1 MAAKP
6 KLTAEEIATLVKAAE
21 SLFGFDELTFALAG
35 AIGPIRAS
43 RLVTTRSAI
52 PWTKKDTE
60 AVAMALYPLI
70 PGKTAKSKRMTI
82 TAALRPCFGTKA
94 RYEEVMLYAIERIEA
109 WLSGIEAGADKP
121 ASNARPK
128 LGAGTISGY
137 GPVNLWWK
145 MSEAVLSKILA
156 RMQAKNIRYFPVE
169 AVGNGDEDALG
180 SETKMATIR
189 SRWAFVS
196 KECKRRGIWFAPILF
211 NDNVGKG
218 NWKNGKIPL
227 SARLQQ
233 AQAFVDW
240 VAKQDPDGVLVT
252 IVAETRTS
260 AGKAMEAYANPKL
273 KAAGYQTVN
282 NSGSR
287 PQATTSFGGIK
298 TDFFCYHPA
307 STGDWPKDK
316 AAHVLSDTGAI
327 LAQLNINSDPYARG
341 NPAALKAWFA
351 DGKARGF
358 AVVAYYAFQTDGYDE
373 AAIDA
378 MGNPQAKPSDG
389 GSSDWPAELAEVA
402 WLHACVRDWPQTAK
416 MSASISGG
424 QIQFPYDKATAWPV
438 ATSGTG
444 KDTNANVW
452 AIAKVGGRWQ
462 AGTWE
467 WLRKGQTSKPVGCLD
482 GSKGDHFKVK
492 PLSTWRPKSGERFY
506 ILVSGHARTA
516 GRTVKERSNVS
527 EVVWP

>member
-1 MAAKP
+1 MSAKP
-6 KLTAEEIATLVKAAE
+6 KLTAEEIAALVKAAE
-21 SLFGFDELTFALAG
+21 SLFGFDELIFALAG
-35 AIGPIRAS
+35 AIGPIRAT
-43 RLVTTRSAI
+43 RLATTRKAI

-156 RMQAKNIRYFPVE
+156 RMQAKNVRYFPVE

-189 SRWAFVS
+189 SRWAFVAQ
-196 KECKRRGIWFAPILF
+196 ECRKRGIWFAPILF

-298 TDFFCYHPA
+298 TDFFCYHPV

-327 LAQLNINSDPYARG
+327 LAQLNLKNDPYARG

-378 MGNPQAKPSDG
+378 MAN
-389 GSSDWPAELAEVA
+389 GSA
-402 WLHACVRDWPQTAK
+402 Q
-416 MSASISGG
+416 
-424 QIQFPYDKATAWPV
+424 DKPV
-438 ATSGTG
+438 APDGPTADGDDVDVSKAVWVGRTNGANAAVTDDIAPLTQSKTHFFYKQTPGTKNWKPRFTDNG
-444 KDTNANVW
+444 KDLNSAACICVWRNGNWLCARFDDCSETRNSREKKNILNGYVKGIRPVVGEPFRFLLVNADGKYRTK
-452 AIAKVGGRWQ
+452 APGGLWTQ
-462 AGTWE
+462 
-467 WLRKGQTSKPVGCLD
+467 
-482 GSKGDHFKVK
+482 
-492 PLSTWRPKSGERFY
+492 
-506 ILVSGHARTA
+506 
-516 GRTVKERSNVS
+516 
-527 EVVWP
+527 